1 MLQQL
6 DAIKGSS
13 NNDDV
18 YEITEKRASLISIL
32 DTILNASIPLVGISV
47 LEVLNSLF
55 THLIKSVHGREYCDE
70 APDASDVTATY
81 VYAVH
86 QGLAH
91 SIGGLA
97 SQTYYQNQLNDIVGY
112 IIAKLR
118 AGTALER
125 VEDLP
130 IQQYRRVALVCLDLI
145 VSTSKES
152 AAEDE
157 YNNAGNEISLSSWLP
172 AIGLLTDRIPG
183 MVYKGFRMFDTLS
196 LFFCIRY
203 SSWFR
208 CHTHSL
214 SRTRHQWRR
223 FDTRVSGPFL
233 YLLQWYAY
241 MWTFF
246 LSW

>member
-1 MLQQL
+1 MLSRYMDNKKKWWPPNFAVSMMELVLDALQVGCVYLDTKSYLYIDNIPIQAQNRYLLVSEVLQQL
-6 DAIKGSS
+6 DAIKGS
-13 NNDDV
+13 NDDV

-32 DTILNASIPLVGISV
+32 DTILNANVPLVGISV

-55 THLIKSVHGREYCDE
+55 THLIKSVHGRDYCDE
-70 APDASDVTATY
+70 APDASDVTAMY

-183 MVYKGFRMFDTLS
+183 MILS
-196 LFFCIRY
+196 SAFK
-203 SSWFR
+203 
-208 CHTHSL
+208 
-214 SRTRHQWRR
+214 
-223 FDTRVSGPFL
+223 
-233 YLLQWYAY
+233 
-241 MWTFF
+241 
-246 LSW
+246 